1 MGYTINAR
9 ITPRAAVK
17 LLISNE
23 IDTEASL
30 APEQAAAI
38 LHELSVT
45 DVVELLKIIDTIDPL
60 DQVDSLT
67 LPQFG
72 SLETLLKVP
81 EILISL
87 GFDCLSYIQLGF
99 YLKGDVNAKP
109 SANAKYGE
117 THGKGA
123 CQLGY
128 ARCHQNRVC
137 FSPFT
142 SAICSIDDKDLQ
154 HRLTALLCL
163 RIPIIQTLLHRAQ
176 NGAVNGYEPMSHLE
190 FSTQKRRAIC
200 VRMILKELG
209 HLENPQLSFRINNI
223 VWTSEEDE

>member
-9 ITPRAAVK
+9 ITPRAAAK

-23 IDTEASL
+23 IDTDASL
-30 APEQAAAI
+30 TVAHAETI
-38 LHELSVT
+38 LYELSTT
-45 DVVELLKIIDTIDPL
+45 DVVDLLKIIDTIEPL
-60 DQVDSLT
+60 NQVDSAT

-72 SLETLLKVP
+72 SLETLVKVP
-81 EILISL
+81 ETMVSL
-87 GFDCLSYIQLGF
+87 GFDCLSYTQLGF
-99 YLKGDVNAKP
+99 YLKGDVNAKQ

-128 ARCHQNRVC
+128 ASCHQNRLC

-142 SAICSIDDKDLQ
+142 DAICAINNKELQ
-154 HRLTALLCL
+154 HQITTLLCL
-163 RIPIIQTLLHRAQ
+163 RIPIIQTLLHRAK
-176 NGAVNGYEPMSHLE
+176 NGTVNGYEPMSHLE
-190 FSTQKRRAIC
+190 LSTQKRRAIC

-209 HLENPQLSFRINNI
+209 HLNNPQLSLRINNI
-223 VWTSEEDE
+223 VWELEEDE